1 MKKGQPAHQLSYTGA
16 RALLCAVIEQAVHDF
31 KALAAA
37 GRIVNGKVTPGNGQR
52 VVGYRTDVEVQ
63 ALLDFF
69 SGDVMDEWIH
79 FAGIRINPTLI
90 REKLGI
96 QKRSSTSTVRTI
108 QHRPKILPLPAG
120 LPSVASER
128 RMGDGRGEGESF
140 GRECRAVRGAGYD
153 YCKNF

>member
-1 MKKGQPAHQLSYTGA
+1 MKKGQPAHQISYTGA
-16 RALLCAVIEQAVHDF
+16 RALLCSVIEQAVHDF

-52 VVGYRTDVEVQ
+52 VVGYRTDTEVQ

-69 SGDVMDEWIH
+69 TGDVMDEWIR

-96 QKRSSTSTVRTI
+96 
-108 QHRPKILPLPAG
+108 PAKV
-120 LPSVASER
+120 PRQQPEIVSQPIPVT
-128 RMGDGRGEGESF
+128 
-140 GRECRAVRGAGYD
+140 AG
-153 YCKNF
+153 